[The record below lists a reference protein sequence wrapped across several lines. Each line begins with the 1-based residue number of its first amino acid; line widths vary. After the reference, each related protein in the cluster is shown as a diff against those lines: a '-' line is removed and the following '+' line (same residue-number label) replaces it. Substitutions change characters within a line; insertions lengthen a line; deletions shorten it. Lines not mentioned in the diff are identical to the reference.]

1 METNNQ
7 LIRFLEAQNQV
18 YLKALAEI
26 KNGRKESHWMWFIF
40 PQLKGLGRSTTAE
53 FYGITDLDEA
63 EAYLLHPILGRHLI
77 EISKVLL
84 SLENK
89 TAAQIFGSPDDLKL
103 LSSMT
108 LFSNAKNTNPVFE
121 QVIAKY
127 FNGKP
132 DEHTLQLIL
141 QNKFSDGVVR

>member
-7 LIRFLEAQNQV
+7 LTRFLEGQNQF

-26 KNGRKESHWMWFIF
+26 KNGCKESHWMWFIF

-53 FYGITDLDEA
+53 FYGINDLDEA
-63 EAYLLHPILGRHLI
+63 EAYLLHPILGKHLI
-77 EISKVLL
+77 EISEILL
-84 SLENK
+84 TLGNK
-89 TAAQIFGSPDDLKL
+89 TATQIFGTPDDLKL

-108 LFSNAKNTNPVFE
+108 LFSNAKNANPVFE

-132 DEHTLQLIL
+132 DERTLQLIL
-141 QNKFSDGVVR
+141 KNKFSDGIVR